1 MKGPIQKN
9 QLPNGRYVI
18 GKDIPVG
25 MYDFEIIHGSGIVSK
40 YVSEG
45 KKDTNYYEFMKNG
58 KEDADRYLINV
69 DCREGEVLE
78 IPNNVVVSISRSNKV
93 VIDL

>member
-25 MYDFEIIHGSGIVSK
+25 TFDLELLHGDGLIYK
-40 YVSEG
+40 YISE
-45 KKDTNYYEFMKNG
+45 TS
-58 KEDADRYLINV
+58 KEDNYRAWLRPGKSGLAFCINV
-69 DCREGEVLE
+69 QCQEGEVLE
-78 IPNNVVVSISRSNKV
+78 IPKNMVVGISRSNKV
-93 VIDL
+93 VLDL